1 MLDSLTNRLTGILD
15 RLRGFGR
22 LTEENIQ
29 EALREVRV
37 ALLEADVNFKV
48 VKGFID
54 RVRVKAVGQDVL
66 QSLTPG
72 QQVVK
77 VVRDELVELLG
88 GSAHR
93 LAMAPHPPTVVMLVG
108 LQGSGKTTSAAKL
121 ARHFQKQGQH
131 PLLAAADVYRPAAVD
146 QLKTLGAQLGIPV
159 VGEATQRPVEIC
171 AAARDE
177 AARRGLSPLILDTAG
192 RLHIDEEMLEEL
204 RAIKRAV
211 GPHHVLLVVDA
222 MTGQDAVTVAEKF
235 NAAIG
240 IDAVVLT
247 KMDGDARGGAAL
259 SVRQVTGRP
268 IAFVGVG
275 EKTEALEPFHPDRL
289 AQRILGMGDVLSL
302 VEKAQAT
309 VDAGQ
314 AEALAQKIHD
324 DTFTLEDFATQLRQL
339 RSMGPLGQLMD
350 MVPFFKGARGLPKE
364 MTGEEQE
371 LDRYTAI
378 IGSMTPHERREP
390 SVINGSRRARIARGS
405 GTNVSDV
412 NRLLKQYGQLRKM
425 MKGLKNMEG
434 RMGKFKGALPFL
446 ADLMRQM
453 PIPLALDFLEVS
465 SYGEATESSGVVRI
479 LKDLAKPIEGRDV
492 VVVEDILDTGHT
504 LAYVIEHL
512 RSKQPASVRL
522 CTLLDKP
529 ARRIVPI
536 QIDYRGF
543 EIPDKFVVGY
553 GLDYAERY
561 RNLPFIGVLKPEV
574 YRGEP

>member
-204 RAIKRAV
+204 RAIKRSV

-222 MTGQDAVTVAEKF
+222 MTGQDAVTVAERF

-240 IDAVVLT
+240 IDAVVLS

-275 EKTEALEPFHPDRL
+275 EKTDALEPFHPDRL

-314 AEALAQKIHD
+314 AEALAQKIRD
-324 DTFTLEDFATQLRQL
+324 DTFTLEDFAAQLKQL

-350 MVPFFKGARGLPKE
+350 MVPFFKGAKGLPKE
-364 MTGEEQE
+364 MKGEEQE
-371 LDRYTAI
+371 LDRYGAI
-378 IGSMTPHERREP
+378 IASMTPHERREP

-405 GTNVSDV
+405 GTSVSDV
-412 NRLLKQYGQLRKM
+412 NRLLKQYAQLRKM

-446 ADLMRQM
+446 PR
-453 PIPLALDFLEVS
+453 
-465 SYGEATESSGVVRI
+465 
-479 LKDLAKPIEGRDV
+479 
-492 VVVEDILDTGHT
+492 
-504 LAYVIEHL
+504 
-512 RSKQPASVRL
+512 
-522 CTLLDKP
+522 
-529 ARRIVPI
+529 
-536 QIDYRGF
+536 
-543 EIPDKFVVGY
+543 
-553 GLDYAERY
+553 
-561 RNLPFIGVLKPEV
+561 
-574 YRGEP
+574 

>member
-22 LTEENIQ
+22 LTEENVQ

-93 LAMAPHPPTVVMLVG
+93 LALAPHPPTVVMLVG

-131 PLLAAADVYRPAAVD
+131 PLLAAVDVYRPAAVD

-159 VGEATQRPVEIC
+159 VGEATERPVDIC

-240 IDAVVLT
+240 IDAVILT

-314 AEALAQKIHD
+314 AEALAQKIRD
-324 DTFTLEDFATQLRQL
+324 DAFTLEDFATQLKQL

-350 MVPFFKGARGLPKE
+350 MVPFFKGAKGLPKE
-364 MTGEEQE
+364 MKGEEQE
-371 LDRYTAI
+371 LDRYGAI
-378 IGSMTPHERREP
+378 IASMTPHERREP

-405 GTNVSDV
+405 GTSVPDV
-412 NRLLKQYGQLRKM
+412 NRLLKQYAQLRKM

-446 ADLMRQM
+446 PR
-453 PIPLALDFLEVS
+453 
-465 SYGEATESSGVVRI
+465 
-479 LKDLAKPIEGRDV
+479 
-492 VVVEDILDTGHT
+492 
-504 LAYVIEHL
+504 
-512 RSKQPASVRL
+512 
-522 CTLLDKP
+522 
-529 ARRIVPI
+529 
-536 QIDYRGF
+536 
-543 EIPDKFVVGY
+543 
-553 GLDYAERY
+553 
-561 RNLPFIGVLKPEV
+561 
-574 YRGEP
+574 

>member
-204 RAIKRAV
+204 RAIKRSV

-314 AEALAQKIHD
+314 AEALAQKIRD
-324 DTFTLEDFATQLRQL
+324 DTFTLEDFATQLKQL

-350 MVPFFKGARGLPKE
+350 MVPFFKGAKGLPKE
-364 MTGEEQE
+364 MKGEEQE
-371 LDRYTAI
+371 LDRYGAI
-378 IGSMTPHERREP
+378 IASMTPHERREP

-405 GTNVSDV
+405 GTSVSDV
-412 NRLLKQYGQLRKM
+412 NRLLKQYAQLRKM

-434 RMGKFKGALPFL
+434 RMGKFKGALPF
-446 ADLMRQM
+446 M
-453 PIPLALDFLEVS
+453 P
-465 SYGEATESSGVVRI
+465 R
-479 LKDLAKPIEGRDV
+479 
-492 VVVEDILDTGHT
+492 
-504 LAYVIEHL
+504 
-512 RSKQPASVRL
+512 
-522 CTLLDKP
+522 
-529 ARRIVPI
+529 
-536 QIDYRGF
+536 
-543 EIPDKFVVGY
+543 
-553 GLDYAERY
+553 
-561 RNLPFIGVLKPEV
+561 
-574 YRGEP
+574 

>member
-1 MLDSLTNRLTGILD
+1 
-15 RLRGFGR
+15 
-22 LTEENIQ
+22 
-29 EALREVRV
+29 
-37 ALLEADVNFKV
+37 
-48 VKGFID
+48 
-54 RVRVKAVGQDVL
+54 VRVKAVGQDVL

-93 LAMAPHPPTVVMLVG
+93 LATAPHPPTVVMLVG

-159 VGEATQRPVEIC
+159 VGEATQRPVDIC

-204 RAIKRAV
+204 RVIKRAV

-235 NAAIG
+235 TAAIG
-240 IDAVVLT
+240 IDAVILT

-314 AEALAQKIHD
+314 AEALTQKIRD
-324 DTFTLEDFATQLRQL
+324 DTFTLEDFATQLKQL

-350 MVPFFKGARGLPKE
+350 MVPFFKGAKGLPKE

-371 LDRYTAI
+371 LDRYGAI
-378 IGSMTPHERREP
+378 IASMTPHERREP

-405 GTNVSDV
+405 GTSVSDV
-412 NRLLKQYGQLRKM
+412 NRLLKQYAQLRKM
-425 MKGLKNMEG
+425 MKGLKTMEG

-446 ADLMRQM
+446 PR
-453 PIPLALDFLEVS
+453 
-465 SYGEATESSGVVRI
+465 
-479 LKDLAKPIEGRDV
+479 
-492 VVVEDILDTGHT
+492 
-504 LAYVIEHL
+504 
-512 RSKQPASVRL
+512 
-522 CTLLDKP
+522 
-529 ARRIVPI
+529 
-536 QIDYRGF
+536 
-543 EIPDKFVVGY
+543 
-553 GLDYAERY
+553 
-561 RNLPFIGVLKPEV
+561 
-574 YRGEP
+574 

>member
-131 PLLAAADVYRPAAVD
+131 PLLAAADVYRPAAVE

-159 VGEATQRPVEIC
+159 VGEATQRPVDIC

-204 RAIKRAV
+204 RVIKRAV

-240 IDAVVLT
+240 IDAVILT

-314 AEALAQKIHD
+314 AEALAQKIRD

-350 MVPFFKGARGLPKE
+350 MVPFFKGAKGLPKE

-371 LDRYTAI
+371 LDRYGAI
-378 IGSMTPHERREP
+378 IASMTPHERREP

-405 GTNVSDV
+405 GTSVSEV
-412 NRLLKQYGQLRKM
+412 NRLLKQYAQLRKM
-425 MKGLKNMEG
+425 MKGLKTMEG

-446 ADLMRQM
+446 PR
-453 PIPLALDFLEVS
+453 
-465 SYGEATESSGVVRI
+465 
-479 LKDLAKPIEGRDV
+479 
-492 VVVEDILDTGHT
+492 
-504 LAYVIEHL
+504 
-512 RSKQPASVRL
+512 
-522 CTLLDKP
+522 
-529 ARRIVPI
+529 
-536 QIDYRGF
+536 
-543 EIPDKFVVGY
+543 
-553 GLDYAERY
+553 
-561 RNLPFIGVLKPEV
+561 
-574 YRGEP
+574 

>member
-29 EALREVRV
+29 EAMREVRV

-131 PLLAAADVYRPAAVD
+131 PLLTAADVYRPAAVE
-146 QLKTLGAQLGIPV
+146 QLRTLGAQLGIPV
-159 VGEATQRPVEIC
+159 VGEATQRPVDIC

-240 IDAVVLT
+240 IDAVILT

-314 AEALAQKIHD
+314 AEALAQKIRD
-324 DTFTLEDFATQLRQL
+324 DTFTLEDFAAQLKQL
-339 RSMGPLGQLMD
+339 RSMGPLEQLMD
-350 MVPFFKGARGLPKE
+350 MVPFFKGAKGLPKE
-364 MTGEEQE
+364 MSGEEQE
-371 LDRYTAI
+371 LDRYGAI
-378 IGSMTPHERREP
+378 IASMTPHERREP

-405 GTNVSDV
+405 GTSVSDV
-412 NRLLKQYGQLRKM
+412 NRLLKQYAQLRKM

-434 RMGKFKGALPFL
+434 RMGKLKGALPFL
-446 ADLMRQM
+446 PR
-453 PIPLALDFLEVS
+453 
-465 SYGEATESSGVVRI
+465 
-479 LKDLAKPIEGRDV
+479 
-492 VVVEDILDTGHT
+492 
-504 LAYVIEHL
+504 
-512 RSKQPASVRL
+512 
-522 CTLLDKP
+522 
-529 ARRIVPI
+529 
-536 QIDYRGF
+536 
-543 EIPDKFVVGY
+543 
-553 GLDYAERY
+553 
-561 RNLPFIGVLKPEV
+561 
-574 YRGEP
+574 